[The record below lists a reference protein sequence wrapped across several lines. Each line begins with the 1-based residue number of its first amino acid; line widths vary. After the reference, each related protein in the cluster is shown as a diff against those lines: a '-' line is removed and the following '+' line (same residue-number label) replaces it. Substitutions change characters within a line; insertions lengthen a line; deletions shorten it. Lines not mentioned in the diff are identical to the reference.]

1 MSDNTDTPENTAHT
15 ALIVVDVQNDFCP
28 GGSLGTERGDD
39 VAARIGTLDTSAY
52 DHVVATMDW
61 HIDPGSHFAPE
72 GEEPNFTTTWPV
84 HCVADSHGAQLHPGV
99 SEMKFDEIFRKGEY
113 TAAYSGFEATSD
125 GSAESGQAEEG
136 LADWLNSRGV
146 GQIDIVG
153 IATDYCVRAT
163 VLDACKQTKARI
175 RVLRDLCSPV
185 AEETERSA
193 IEEMRDAGAEIVD

>member
-1 MSDNTDTPENTAHT
+1 MSDNTDTPTDTPENTAHT

-28 GGSLGTERGDD
+28 GGSLGTERGDE
-39 VAARIGTLDTSAY
+39 VAARIGALDTSGY

-99 SEMKFDEIFRKGEY
+99 SAMEFDAIFRKGEY
-113 TAAYSGFEATSD
+113 TAAYSGFEAANSEGT
-125 GSAESGQAEEG
+125 G
-136 LADWLNSRGV
+136 LAEWLNERGV
-146 GQIDIVG
+146 TQVDIAG

-163 VLDACKQTKARI
+163 VLDACEQTQARV